1 MTRTNFMTESVL
13 QVYWIEAGMVA
24 GLLCGSMV
32 LSQGHFDASTVSF
45 YSDSELVCVALLYD
59 RSNTWLMIGHKRHW

>member
-1 MTRTNFMTESVL
+1 MTRTNSMTESFL

-32 LSQGHFDASTVSF
+32 LPQGHFDASTVFF
-45 YSDSELVCVALLYD
+45 YSDSELVCVAL
-59 RSNTWLMIGHKRHW
+59 